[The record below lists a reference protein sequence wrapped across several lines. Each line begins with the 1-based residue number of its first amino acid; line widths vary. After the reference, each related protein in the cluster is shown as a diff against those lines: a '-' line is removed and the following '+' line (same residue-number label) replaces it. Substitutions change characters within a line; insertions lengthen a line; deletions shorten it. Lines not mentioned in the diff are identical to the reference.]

1 MENKMENKIYKVT
14 VDCGDGEAREISGAG
29 IIAIALTQGDDGDVD
44 GQTNIVGMHSTNT
57 IASAI
62 KSMQKIFGA
71 QWDRANTFVMMEQL
85 ADRMLGNNEQTEA
98 PDEEQAEAEGN
109 YGHV

>member
-1 MENKMENKIYKVT
+1 MENKVENKIYKVT
-14 VDCGDGEAREISGAG
+14 VDCGDGKAREISGAG
-29 IIAIALTQGDDGDVD
+29 IIAIALTQRDNGGVDV
-44 GQTNIVGMHSTNT
+44 QTNIEGMHSTST

-62 KSMQKIFGA
+62 KNMQKIFGA
-71 QWDRANTFVMMEQL
+71 RWDRADTFVMIEQL